1 MKRYYFG
8 RYIYKKSFLHNLNPL
23 IKLVGLAFLIG
34 AGALPSSPLRLGTV
48 FLILIG
54 LLSASKISIKE
65 FYPSIRSFR
74 FLIIFTILIQSFV
87 TTDGHFIL
95 IPTPETLLNSAYVTL
110 RFIFIIA
117 FSAIYTITT
126 TPADIA
132 KSLYIFVK
140 PFKIFKI
147 NTKDAAISILVAIR
161 FIPLLFEESDK
172 IVTAQKLRGI
182 WKENPSL
189 KEKFFFFIKAE
200 SFLIPLFMRV
210 IYYAEQISITICYR
224 NNLEAVMQIPK
235 PSAKDI
241 LFLIISVALFWT
253 VYAIR

>member
-1 MKRYYFG
+1 MKKYYFG
-8 RYIYKKSFLHNLNPL
+8 RYLHKKSFLHSLNPL
-23 IKLVGLAFLIG
+23 IKLLGLALLIG
-34 AGALPSSPLRLGTV
+34 SAALPSNQLRLATV
-48 FLILIG
+48 FLILTA
-54 LLSASKISIKE
+54 LLFLSKITIKE

-87 TTDGHFIL
+87 TVDGRFIL
-95 IPTPETLLNSAYVTL
+95 IPTPETLLNSASLTL
-110 RFIFIIA
+110 RFIFIIS

-147 NTKDAAISILVAIR
+147 NTADAAISILVAIR

-172 IVTAQKLRGI
+172 IITAQKLRGI
-182 WKENPSL
+182 WNENPSF
-189 KEKFFFFIKAE
+189 KEKFVFFIKAE
-200 SFLIPLFMRV
+200 SFIIPLFMRV

-224 NNLEAVMQIPK
+224 DNLDEVMQIPK
-235 PSAKDI
+235 LNAKDSI
-241 LFLIISVALFWT
+241 FLMVAAALFWA
-253 VYAIR
+253 VYALR